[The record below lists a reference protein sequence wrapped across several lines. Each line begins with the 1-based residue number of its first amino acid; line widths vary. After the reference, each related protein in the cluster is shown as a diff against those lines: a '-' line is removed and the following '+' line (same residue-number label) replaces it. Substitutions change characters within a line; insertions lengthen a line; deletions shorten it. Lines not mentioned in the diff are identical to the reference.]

1 MSKILDE
8 LLGSTRGSTE
18 PQGFVFFNDNSA
30 EGYTSQIDFLKSVRN
45 QKKSDKSYRV
55 DHLKS
60 MFDNMSL
67 NRKLMAEPALAKDD
81 GQDII
86 WVRFGYGNLRQNLQI
101 LNECG
106 MFEFIKDYATG
117 KIKNVPNFEKLI
129 ESINEV

>member
-1 MSKILDE
+1 MKNLLNE
-8 LLGSTRGSTE
+8 LLGNSSSAIE
-18 PQGFVFFNDNSA
+18 PQGFVFFNDESS
-30 EGYTSQIDFLKSVRN
+30 EGYTSKMDYAASLRRQKQSGKSFRIDHQKS
-45 QKKSDKSYRV
+45 
-55 DHLKS
+55 L
-60 MFDNMSL
+60 FDNMSL
-67 NRKLMAEPALAKDD
+67 NRKLMAEPSLSNED
-81 GQDII
+81 GQEII